1 MAAPARI
8 PTIKYTISYCIVKLS
23 GHRGFL
29 NSQPM
34 MCGSAR
40 FGTSRFWVLLTDS
53 LLEKRNRHSNSG
65 QQPNSATA

>member
-1 MAAPARI
+1 MNQNSE
-8 PTIKYTISYCIVKLS
+8 Y
-23 GHRGFL
+23 F

-34 MCGSAR
+34 MCGSDR
-40 FGTSRFWVLLTDS
+40 LGTSRFWVLLTDS